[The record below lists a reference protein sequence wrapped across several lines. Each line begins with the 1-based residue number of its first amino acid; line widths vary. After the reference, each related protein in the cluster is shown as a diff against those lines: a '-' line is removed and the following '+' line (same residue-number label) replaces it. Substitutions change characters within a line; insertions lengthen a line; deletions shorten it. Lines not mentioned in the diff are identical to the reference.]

1 MKGNRKTVSFWV
13 PSEWPY
19 LKWINQLLWEKGQ
32 GQYPDP
38 SGFLRSRVRCPWVH
52 TEEPPEKTVVP
63 FATA

>member
-13 PSEWPY
+13 PSQWPY
-19 LKWINQLLWEKGQ
+19 LKWINQLWEKGQ

-38 SGFLRSRVRCPWVH
+38 SRSRVRCPWVH
-52 TEEPPEKTVVP
+52 TEGPPEKTVVP